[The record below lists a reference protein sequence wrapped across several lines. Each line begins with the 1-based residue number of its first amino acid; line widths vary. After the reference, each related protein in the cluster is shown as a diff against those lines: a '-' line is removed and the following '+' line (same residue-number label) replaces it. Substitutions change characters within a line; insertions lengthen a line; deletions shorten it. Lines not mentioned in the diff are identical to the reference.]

1 MATYK
6 VVDADQLNADMTIV
20 ADSIRTKGGTTGAL
34 AWPYGYKTA
43 VEAIQAGGGGG
54 GGGSEEEWIGDGNT
68 HIWIHL
74 EEGRTSPMLGCCPNG
89 TVTVDW
95 GDGTT
100 PDVLTGTSVTSLK
113 WTPTHHYAAAGDY
126 VITLTVDGT
135 MGFYGSIT
143 SNQYSG
149 ILRYSSSGDVRNY
162 CYRNAVQKIECGRS
176 VTSIG
181 NYAFRD
187 CHRFAN
193 IKITDN
199 ATSIG
204 NYAFYNCYSL
214 ASIMIPN
221 GVASIGSN
229 TFQTCYSLASITIPN
244 SVTKIGS
251 TTFQNCYSLASV
263 TIPNSMTSIDGNL
276 FRYCYGLANITI
288 PNSVKSIGSGA
299 FQDCYGLGRIRFES
313 ATPPTVA
320 NSNAFSGVPTDCVI
334 SVPVGSLAAYTS
346 ATNYPSSSTY
356 TYIEED

>member
-1 MATYK
+1 MAYDK
-6 VVDADQLNADMTIV
+6 VVDSAVLNANLTTV
-20 ADSIRTKGGTTGAL
+20 ANAIRAKGGTTGAL
-34 AWPYGYKTA
+34 SFPTGFADA
-43 VEAIQAGGGGG
+43 IAAIQTG

-68 HIWIHL
+68 RVWIHL

-100 PDVLTGTSVTSLK
+100 PDVLTGASVTSLK

-135 MGFYGSIT
+135 MGFFGSIT

-149 ILRYSSSGDVRNY
+149 ILRYSSSSDARNY

-187 CHRFAN
+187 CHRLAN

-204 NYAFYNCYSL
+204 NYAFYDCYSL
-214 ASIMIPN
+214 ASI
-221 GVASIGSN
+221 
-229 TFQTCYSLASITIPN
+229 
-244 SVTKIGS
+244 
-251 TTFQNCYSLASV
+251 

-288 PNSVKSIGSGA
+288 PNSVKSIGSSA

-320 NSNAFSGVPTDCVI
+320 SSNAFSGIPTDCVI

-346 ATNYPSSSTY
+346 ATNYPSSSQY